1 MIRYI
6 IIICTAIY
14 VYSFININH
23 IKIINN
29 KNPKPKP
36 KPKVKI
42 VKDSHK
48 KLPAN
53 FLKTESDIFN
63 EYIKNNVNKKK

>member
-14 VYSFININH
+14 VYSFINLNQN
-23 IKIINN
+23 KMINN
-29 KNPKPKP
+29 KNQ

-42 VKDSHK
+42 VKNSHK
-48 KLPAN
+48 KLPPN
-53 FLKTESDIFN
+53 FLKTEADIFN

>member
-29 KNPKPKP
+29 KNPKP